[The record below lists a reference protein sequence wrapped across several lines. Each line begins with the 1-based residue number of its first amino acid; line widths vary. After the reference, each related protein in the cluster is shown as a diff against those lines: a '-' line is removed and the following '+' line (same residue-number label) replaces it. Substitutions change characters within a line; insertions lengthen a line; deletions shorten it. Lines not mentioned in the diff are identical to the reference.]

1 MSSIIYFYVASY
13 FIGFL
18 LCIPIGPV
26 NLEIFHSSLRKQY
39 MHAIFVAIGAAIGD
53 GIWALTAFFGISPF
67 RNGNQN
73 LEWVFF
79 LITAVITG
87 SLGIFALKDSKCVD
101 KAEDEITTIIRKKK
115 RWAFL
120 KGFALVIV
128 NPLAVV
134 SWMIVLKFLE
144 SFGIKI
150 PLRFNYELFF
160 FITVAAGAASYFI
173 LIVFITNKMKHFFNP
188 ERTAKVTKYIGY
200 ILLAFSLYFIYYTV
214 NSYLFGLSIAD
225 LAS

>member
-26 NLEIFHSSLRKQY
+26 NLEIFHSSLKKHY
-39 MHAIFVAIGAAIGD
+39 MHAIFVAFGAALGD

-79 LITAVITG
+79 LITAIITG

-150 PLRFNYELFF
+150 PLTINYELFF
-160 FITVAAGAASYFI
+160 FITVAAGAASYFL

-188 ERTAKVTKYIGY
+188 QRTAKVTKYIGY

-214 NSYLFGLSIAD
+214 NSYMFGLGITD

>member
-1 MSSIIYFYVASY
+1 MSSIIYFYLSSY

-26 NLEIFHSSLRKQY
+26 NLEIFNSSLKKQY
-39 MHAIFVAIGAAIGD
+39 MHAIFVAIGASLGD
-53 GIWALTAFFGISPF
+53 GTWALTAFFGISPF

-79 LITAVITG
+79 LITAIITG
-87 SLGIFALKDSKCVD
+87 SLGIFALRDSKRIN
-101 KAEDEITTIIRKKK
+101 KKEDELTIIIKKRK

-120 KGFALVIV
+120 KGFTLVIV

-134 SWMIVLKFLE
+134 SWMITLKFLE
-144 SFGIKI
+144 SLDIKI
-150 PLRFNYELFF
+150 PLRFNYEIFF
-160 FITVAAGAASYFI
+160 FFAVAAGAVSYFL

-188 ERTAKVTKYIGY
+188 KRTARVTKYVGY
-200 ILLAFSLYFIYYTV
+200 ILLAFSIYFIYYTI
-214 NSYLFGLSIAD
+214 NSYLFGISITDIA
-225 LAS
+225 

>member
-1 MSSIIYFYVASY
+1 MSSIVYFYVASY

-26 NLEIFHSSLRKQY
+26 NLEIFHSSLNKHY
-39 MHAIFVAIGAAIGD
+39 MHAIFVAIGASLGD

-79 LITAVITG
+79 LITAIITG
-87 SLGIFALKDSKCVD
+87 CLGIFALKDSKCVE
-101 KAEDEITTIIRKKK
+101 KKEDEITTIIRKKK

-134 SWMIVLKFLE
+134 SWMIVLKFLD

-150 PLRFNYELFF
+150 PMNFNYELFF
-160 FITVAAGAASYFI
+160 FITVASGAVSYFL
-173 LIVFITNKMKHFFNP
+173 LIVLITNKMKHFFNP
-188 ERTAKVTKYIGY
+188 ERTAKITRYVGY
-200 ILLAFSLYFIYYTV
+200 LLLAFSVYFLYHTI
-214 NSYLFGLSIAD
+214 NSFMFGLSITD
-225 LAS
+225 LAN

>member
-1 MSSIIYFYVASY
+1 MSSIIYFYFASY

-26 NLEIFHSSLRKQY
+26 NLEIFQSSLKKHY
-39 MHAIFVAIGAAIGD
+39 MHAIFVAIGASLGD

-79 LITAVITG
+79 LITAIITG
-87 SLGIFALKDSKCVD
+87 FLGIFALRDSKRLNNKD
-101 KAEDEITTIIRKKK
+101 DELTTIIKKRK

-134 SWMIVLKFLE
+134 SWMIALKFLE
-144 SFGIKI
+144 SVGIKI
-150 PLRFNYELFF
+150 PLKLNYELLFF
-160 FITVAAGAASYFI
+160 LAVAAGAVSYFL
-173 LIVFITNKMKHFFNP
+173 LIVFITNKMKRFFNP
-188 ERTAKVTKYIGY
+188 KRTAKVTKYVGY
-200 ILLAFSLYFIYYTV
+200 ILIAFSIYFIYYTI
-214 NSYLFGLSIAD
+214 NSYLFGISITD
-225 LAS
+225 LT